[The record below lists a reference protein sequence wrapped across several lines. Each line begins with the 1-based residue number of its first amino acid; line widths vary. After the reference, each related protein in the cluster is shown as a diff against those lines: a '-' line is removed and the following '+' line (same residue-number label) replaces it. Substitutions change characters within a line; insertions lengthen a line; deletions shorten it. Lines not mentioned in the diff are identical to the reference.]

1 MKTLALEL
9 STARGGIAE
18 LGEDRRQFF
27 REWPNDR
34 RNSGAFFENLADARK
49 QFGAFDTIVVGL
61 GPGSYA
67 GVRIAIS
74 AAIGLRTAS
83 NARLIGFPSIC
94 AMKTSEDEY
103 CVVGDARR
111 QSFFFAR
118 VRANN
123 LIEGPTLLSEIE
135 LRDKIDK
142 VEDNLSIFAS
152 EKLPQFKRAVIAYPS
167 AMILAGLA
175 QDSHRKFASPP
186 LEPIYLREPHITI
199 PRGIGS
205 SADEGSRAGSQCHCP

>member
-1 MKTLALEL
+1 MAAVREMKTLALEL
-9 STARGGIAE
+9 STARGGIAW
-18 LGEDRRQFF
+18 LDQDRRQLF

-34 RNSGAFFENLADARK
+34 KDSGPFFKNLADIRE
-49 QFGAFDTIVVGL
+49 QFGALDTIVVGL

-74 AAIGLRTAS
+74 AAIGLQIAS
-83 NARLIGFPSIC
+83 NARLIGFPSIG
-94 AMKTSEDEY
+94 AMETGEDEY

-118 VRANN
+118 VRAND
-123 LIEGPTLLSEIE
+123 LIEGPTLFSEIE

-142 VEDNLSIFAS
+142 LEDNLSIFAS

-167 AMILAGLA
+167 AMVLAGLA
-175 QDSHRKFASPP
+175 QDSRRNFASPP
-186 LEPIYLREPHITI
+186 LEPIYLREPHITM
-199 PRGIGS
+199 PK
-205 SADEGSRAGSQCHCP
+205 RAKVVL